1 MLADL
6 NNVQPTNI
14 SDIHEDCIPRPVE
27 MKKNFFLG
35 GGEGGGGG
43 LRIIKYFRP
52 PWLAE
57 EEHFS
62 FQIV

>member
-43 LRIIKYFRP
+43 ATNY
-52 PWLAE
+52 
-57 EEHFS
+57 
-62 FQIV
+62 